1 MTDDNSSDTDEDKN
15 NDDDDVHTS
24 KPFTKGKTY
33 LHVKKKYVGH
43 KQQGYYFLKATVQA
57 SYSQKKYPCT
67 LTISENSGTVKEGTC
82 TCSAAGLGRCAHV
95 AALLF
100 AIDDFI
106 LELGND
112 VPTCTEKLC
121 GWNKGRRQNKN
132 PTPVFAK
139 KYSSMKRELRKVRV
153 SGEDL

>member
-1 MTDDNSSDTDEDKN
+1 MQDISSK
-15 NDDDDVHTS
+15 
-24 KPFTKGKTY
+24 
-33 LHVKKKYVGH
+33 
-43 KQQGYYFLKATVQA
+43 GYYFLKATVQA
-57 SYSQKKYPCT
+57 SYSQKKKYPCT

-82 TCSAAGLGRCAHV
+82 TCSAAGLDRCAHL

-121 GWNKGRRQNKN
+121 GWNKGRHQNKN
-132 PTPVFAK
+132 PTRLCK
-139 KYSSMKRELRKVRV
+139 KILVHEKGVEESPCFRRFIIEK
-153 SGEDL
+153 